1 MSIIGD
7 GIMLV
12 GALSGE
18 RTLSGPMVSF
28 NGDGSLLSALSA
40 NITAQQSGSGDPSP
54 TNVRPLTGFAS
65 AKIHVSPTQTGGT
78 VYDVSF
84 SSAGTVYGGT
94 LNVLTGELTVTKVSQ
109 TSLWSAGVAE
119 YAPSGN
125 AFKRRTFA
133 LSQTGVAGATH
144 SRMNC
149 IAQYN
154 TGTPTTVPYYYIR
167 ANGAYLYA
175 WMPLDTDG
183 SAEIQVVYDL
193 ATPQT
198 YQLTAQQVATLIGQ
212 NYVWAECG
220 DVTLTYTW
228 RR

>member
-7 GIMLV
+7 RIMLV

-18 RTLSGPMVSF
+18 RTLSGPVVSF
-28 NGDGSLLSALSA
+28 NSDGSNLSALSVD
-40 NITAQQSGSGDPSP
+40 ITAQQSGSGNPSP
-54 TNVRPLTGFAS
+54 TNVRPIIGYDS

-78 VYDVSF
+78 IYDVSF
-84 SSAGTVYGGT
+84 GSAGTVFGGT
-94 LNVLTGELTVTKVSQ
+94 LNVLTGELTVTRIGK
-109 TSLWSAGVAE
+109 TFLWSAGVAE

-133 LSQTGVAGATH
+133 LTQTGVAGATH

-154 TGTPTTVPYYYIR
+154 TGIPTTVPYYYLR
-167 ANGAYLYA
+167 ANGAYMYA
-175 WMPLDTDG
+175 WMPINTDE
-183 SAEIQVVYDL
+183 SAEIQVEYDL
-193 ATPQT
+193 ETPQT